1 MIARG
6 YLYFTLGGQSH
17 FAARGQSPSAFP
29 PHKEPIAIG
38 YWTDID
44 GNIPNVKGFM
54 KKYMKEFPTIV
65 QMINDGELTPER
77 FRNNPAIVLPIM
89 DSTYSE

>member
-1 MIARG
+1 M
-6 YLYFTLGGQSH
+6 
-17 FAARGQSPSAFP
+17 
-29 PHKEPIAIG
+29 PHEDPIAIG

-44 GNIPNVKGFM
+44 GNIPNVKGLM

-65 QMINDGELTPER
+65 QMINDGELTPDR

-89 DSTYSE
+89 DSTYNNN